1 MDTEPFV
8 VMTPLAVSWDTSA
21 AVIPGDFSSTPVS
34 LLEHPPQD
42 IPVMVRV

>member
-1 MDTEPFV
+1 MDTEPLV
-8 VMTPLAVSWDTSA
+8 VMTPLAVSCDTFA

-42 IPVMVRV
+42 IPPMLRV